1 MIEFNNVSKYFGTR
15 CLFDDV
21 NFFINEKDKIGV
33 VGLNGSGKST
43 LFKILAGVEGI
54 DSGSIRVPKDYKI
67 GYLTQHI
74 NLTKDTVLN
83 EAISAIPKDEDGSD
97 KTYLA
102 KAMLSGLGFS
112 DESFLLSPHKLSGG
126 FQVRLELTKL
136 LLTNPNLLLLDEPSN
151 YLDIVSIRWLTKFL
165 RSWKN
170 ELLLISHDRGFVN
183 SIVNHTLGIHRKK
196 ILKIKGKIEDYE
208 RVISER
214 EELHEKTR
222 INQEAKIAHMQRFI
236 DKLGAKA
243 TKAKAAQSRVKM
255 IEKIEKLEELQ
266 KIKTLDFKF
275 KEEPLEGKT
284 AMSVSNLSFGYN
296 NNSNNDNIL
305 INDLSFILKKNDR
318 IGIIGK
324 NGKGK
329 TTLLR
334 LLLGE
339 LTPLTG
345 TVSTPPLAKIS
356 YFGQTNI
363 ERLDPKLT
371 VEEEIWSVDPLMP
384 RTNVRSICG
393 LMMFQGDDA
402 LKKVSVLSGG
412 EKSRVLL
419 GKILVKPSNILLLDE
434 PTNHLDMSSTDALL
448 EATTKFNGAVLIVT
462 HSENILRKLVNKLII
477 FQKDGIQVFEGS
489 YDEFL
494 EKIGWED
501 EVKENETIK
510 EVSQN
515 SKKEARKQRA
525 DELTKKNQILRPLR
539 KEVEKLENEITQ
551 KEDKLKAIKD
561 ELLLLYT
568 QEYTDKV
575 KALESECAYLESQIE
590 ESFLKLEEANNKLEK
605 TIKKLSS

>member
-1 MIEFNNVSKYFGTR
+1 MIELNNVSKYFGTR
-15 CLFDDV
+15 CLFDEV
-21 NFFINEKDKIGV
+21 NFFINEKDKIGL

-43 LFKILAGVEGI
+43 LFKILAGLESI
-54 DSGSIRVPKDYKI
+54 DSGNIRIPKDYKI

-74 NLTKDTVLN
+74 NLTKDTILN
-83 EAISAIPKDEDGSD
+83 EAISSIPKDEDGTD

-102 KAMLSGLGFS
+102 KAMLSGLGFT
-112 DESFLLSPHKLSGG
+112 DESLSLSPYKLSGG
-126 FQVRLELTKL
+126 FQVRLELAKL

-165 RSWKN
+165 RNWKN

-208 RVISER
+208 KVIREQ
-214 EELHEKTR
+214 EELYEKTR
-222 INQEAKIAHMQRFI
+222 INQESKIAHMQRFV

-243 TKAKAAQSRVKM
+243 TKAKAAQSRIKM
-255 IEKIEKLEELQ
+255 IEKIERLDELQ

-275 KEEPLEGKT
+275 KEEPLQGKT
-284 AMSVSNLSFGYN
+284 AMSASNLSFGYN
-296 NNSNNDNIL
+296 NDNIL
-305 INDLSFILKKNDR
+305 IKDLSFILKKNDR

-339 LTPLTG
+339 LTPFTG
-345 TVSTPPLAKIS
+345 TISTPPLAKIS

-371 VEEEIWSVDPLMP
+371 IEEEIWSVDPLMP

-402 LKKVSVLSGG
+402 LKQVSVLSGG

-434 PTNHLDMSSTDALL
+434 PTNHLDLSSTDALI
-448 EATTKFNGAVLIVT
+448 EATSKFNGAVLIVT

-477 FQKDGIQVFEGS
+477 FQRDGILFFDGN

-501 EVKENETIK
+501 EFIENETQK

-525 DELTKKNQILRPLR
+525 DELTKRNQLLRPLR
-539 KEVEKLENEITQ
+539 KEVEKIENEITE
-551 KEDKLKAIKD
+551 KENKLKELKN
-561 ELLLLYT
+561 ELLKLYT

-575 KALESECAYLESQIE
+575 KTLESDCAYLESQIE
-590 ESFLKLEEANNKLEK
+590 ESFLKLEEANNKLEEA
-605 TIKKLSS
+605 IKKLEN

>member
-1 MIEFNNVSKYFGTR
+1 MIELNNVSKYFGTR
-15 CLFDDV
+15 CLFDEV
-21 NFFINEKDKIGV
+21 NFFINEKDKIGL

-43 LFKILAGVEGI
+43 LFKILAGLESI
-54 DSGSIRVPKDYKI
+54 DSGNIRIPKDYKI

-74 NLTKDTVLN
+74 NLTKDTILN
-83 EAISAIPKDEDGSD
+83 EAISSIPQDEDGTD
-97 KTYLA
+97 RTYLA
-102 KAMLSGLGFS
+102 KAMLSGLGFT
-112 DESFLLSPHKLSGG
+112 DESLSLSPYKLSGG
-126 FQVRLELTKL
+126 FQVRLELAKL

-165 RSWKN
+165 RNWKN

-208 RVISER
+208 KVIREQ
-214 EELHEKTR
+214 EELYEKTR
-222 INQEAKIAHMQRFI
+222 INQEAKIAHMQRFV

-243 TKAKAAQSRVKM
+243 TKAKAAQSRIKM
-255 IEKIEKLEELQ
+255 IEKIERLDELQ

-275 KEEPLEGKT
+275 KEEPLQGKT
-284 AMSVSNLSFGYN
+284 AMSASNLSFGYN
-296 NNSNNDNIL
+296 NDNIL
-305 INDLSFILKKNDR
+305 IKDLSFILKKNDR

-339 LTPLTG
+339 LTPFTG
-345 TVSTPPLAKIS
+345 TISTPPLAKIS

-402 LKKVSVLSGG
+402 LKQVSVLSGG

-434 PTNHLDMSSTDALL
+434 PTNHLDLSSTDALI
-448 EATTKFNGAVLIVT
+448 EATSKFNGAVLIVT

-477 FQKDGIQVFEGS
+477 FQRDGILFFDGN

-501 EVKENETIK
+501 EFIENETQK

-525 DELTKKNQILRPLR
+525 DELTKRNQLLRPLR
-539 KEVEKLENEITQ
+539 KEVEKIENEITQ
-551 KEDKLKAIKD
+551 KEDKLKAIKE

-568 QEYTDKV
+568 QEYTNKV
-575 KALESECAYLESQIE
+575 KTLESDCAYLESQIE
-590 ESFLKLEEANNKLEK
+590 ESFLKLEEANNKLEEA
-605 TIKKLSS
+605 IKKLKN

>member
-1 MIEFNNVSKYFGTR
+1 MIELNNVSKYFGTR
-15 CLFDDV
+15 CLFDEV
-21 NFFINEKDKIGV
+21 NFFINEKDKIGL

-43 LFKILAGVEGI
+43 LFKILAGLESI
-54 DSGSIRVPKDYKI
+54 DSGNIRIPKDYKI

-74 NLTKDTVLN
+74 NLTKDTILN
-83 EAISAIPKDEDGSD
+83 EAISSIPQDEDGTD
-97 KTYLA
+97 RTYLA
-102 KAMLSGLGFS
+102 KAMLSGLGFT
-112 DESFLLSPHKLSGG
+112 DESLSLSPYKLSGG
-126 FQVRLELTKL
+126 FQVRLELAKL

-165 RSWKN
+165 RNWKN

-208 RVISER
+208 KVIREQ
-214 EELHEKTR
+214 EELYEKTR
-222 INQEAKIAHMQRFI
+222 INQEAKIAHMQRFV

-243 TKAKAAQSRVKM
+243 TKAKAAQSRIKM
-255 IEKIEKLEELQ
+255 IEKIERLDELQ

-275 KEEPLEGKT
+275 KEEPLQGKT
-284 AMSVSNLSFGYN
+284 AISASNLSFGYN
-296 NNSNNDNIL
+296 NDNIL
-305 INDLSFILKKNDR
+305 IKDLSFILKKNDR

-339 LTPLTG
+339 LTPFTG
-345 TVSTPPLAKIS
+345 TISTPPLAKIS

-371 VEEEIWSVDPLMP
+371 IEEEIWSVDPLMP

-402 LKKVSVLSGG
+402 LKQVSVLSGG

-434 PTNHLDMSSTDALL
+434 PTNHLDLSSTDALI
-448 EATTKFNGAVLIVT
+448 EATSKFNGAVLIVT

-477 FQKDGIQVFEGS
+477 FQRDGILFFDGS

-501 EVKENETIK
+501 EFIENETQK

-525 DELTKKNQILRPLR
+525 DELTKRNQLLRPLR
-539 KEVEKLENEITQ
+539 KEVEKIENEITQ
-551 KEDKLKAIKD
+551 KEDKLKAIKE

-568 QEYTDKV
+568 QEYTNKV
-575 KALESECAYLESQIE
+575 KTLESDCAYLESQIE
-590 ESFLKLEEANNKLEK
+590 ESFLKLEEANNKLEEA
-605 TIKKLSS
+605 IKKLKN

>member
-1 MIEFNNVSKYFGTR
+1 MIELNNVSKYFGTR
-15 CLFDDV
+15 CLFDEV
-21 NFFINEKDKIGV
+21 NFFINEKDKIGL

-43 LFKILAGVEGI
+43 LFKILAGLESI
-54 DSGSIRVPKDYKI
+54 DSGNIRIPKDYKI

-74 NLTKDTVLN
+74 NLTKDTILN
-83 EAISAIPKDEDGSD
+83 EAISSIPKDEDGTD

-102 KAMLSGLGFS
+102 KAMLSGLGFT
-112 DESFLLSPHKLSGG
+112 DESLSLSPYKLSGG
-126 FQVRLELTKL
+126 FQVRLELAKL

-165 RSWKN
+165 RNWKN
-170 ELLLISHDRGFVN
+170 ELLLISHDRGFVS

-208 RVISER
+208 KVIREQ
-214 EELHEKTR
+214 EELYEKTR
-222 INQEAKIAHMQRFI
+222 INQEAKIAHMQRFV

-243 TKAKAAQSRVKM
+243 TKAKAAQSRIKM
-255 IEKIEKLEELQ
+255 IEKIERLDELQ

-275 KEEPLEGKT
+275 KEEPLQGKT
-284 AMSVSNLSFGYN
+284 AMSASNLSFGYN
-296 NNSNNDNIL
+296 NDNIL
-305 INDLSFILKKNDR
+305 IKDLSFILKKNDR

-339 LTPLTG
+339 LTPFTG
-345 TVSTPPLAKIS
+345 TISTPPLAKIS

-402 LKKVSVLSGG
+402 LKQVSVLSGG

-434 PTNHLDMSSTDALL
+434 PTNHLDLSSTDALI
-448 EATTKFNGAVLIVT
+448 EATSKFNGAVLIVT

-477 FQKDGIQVFEGS
+477 FQRDGILFFDGN

-501 EVKENETIK
+501 EFIENETQK

-525 DELTKKNQILRPLR
+525 DELTKRNQLLRPLR
-539 KEVEKLENEITQ
+539 KEVEKIENEITE
-551 KEDKLKAIKD
+551 KENKLKELKN
-561 ELLLLYT
+561 ELLKLYT

-575 KALESECAYLESQIE
+575 KTLESDCAYLESQIE
-590 ESFLKLEEANNKLEK
+590 ESFLKLEEANNKLEEA
-605 TIKKLSS
+605 IKKLEN

>member
-1 MIEFNNVSKYFGTR
+1 MIELNNVSKYFGTR
-15 CLFDDV
+15 CLFDEV
-21 NFFINEKDKIGV
+21 NFFINEKDKIGL

-43 LFKILAGVEGI
+43 LFKILAGLESI
-54 DSGSIRVPKDYKI
+54 DSGNIRIPKDYKI

-74 NLTKDTVLN
+74 NLTKDTILN
-83 EAISAIPKDEDGSD
+83 EAISSIPQDEDGTD

-102 KAMLSGLGFS
+102 KAMLSGLGFT
-112 DESFLLSPHKLSGG
+112 DESLSLSPYKLSGG
-126 FQVRLELTKL
+126 FQVRLELAKL

-165 RSWKN
+165 RNWKN

-208 RVISER
+208 KVIREQ
-214 EELHEKTR
+214 EELYEKTR
-222 INQEAKIAHMQRFI
+222 INQEAKIAHMQRFV
-236 DKLGAKA
+236 DKLGVKA
-243 TKAKAAQSRVKM
+243 TKAKAAQSRIKM
-255 IEKIEKLEELQ
+255 IEKIERLDELQ

-275 KEEPLEGKT
+275 KEEPLQGKT
-284 AMSVSNLSFGYN
+284 AMSASNLSFGYN
-296 NNSNNDNIL
+296 NDNIL
-305 INDLSFILKKNDR
+305 IKDLSFILKKNDR

-339 LTPLTG
+339 LTPFTG
-345 TVSTPPLAKIS
+345 TISTPPLAKIS

-402 LKKVSVLSGG
+402 LKQVSVLSGG

-434 PTNHLDMSSTDALL
+434 PTNHLDLSSTDALI
-448 EATTKFNGAVLIVT
+448 EATSKFNGAVLIVT

-477 FQKDGIQVFEGS
+477 FQRDGILFFDGN

-501 EVKENETIK
+501 EFIENETQK

-525 DELTKKNQILRPLR
+525 DELTKRNQLLRPLR
-539 KEVEKLENEITQ
+539 KEVEKIENEITQ
-551 KEDKLKAIKD
+551 KEDKLKAIKE

-568 QEYTDKV
+568 QEYTNKV
-575 KALESECAYLESQIE
+575 KTLESDCAYLESQIE
-590 ESFLKLEEANNKLEK
+590 ESFLKLEEANNKLEEA
-605 TIKKLSS
+605 IKKLKN

>member
-1 MIEFNNVSKYFGTR
+1 MIELNNVSKYFGTR
-15 CLFDDV
+15 CLFDEV
-21 NFFINEKDKIGV
+21 NFFINEKDKIGL

-43 LFKILAGVEGI
+43 LFKILAGLESI
-54 DSGSIRVPKDYKI
+54 DSGNIRIPKDYKI

-74 NLTKDTVLN
+74 NLTKDTILN
-83 EAISAIPKDEDGSD
+83 EAISSIPQDEDGTD
-97 KTYLA
+97 RTYLA
-102 KAMLSGLGFS
+102 KAMLSGLGFT
-112 DESFLLSPHKLSGG
+112 DESLSLSPYKLSGG
-126 FQVRLELTKL
+126 FQVRLELAKL

-165 RSWKN
+165 RNWKN

-208 RVISER
+208 KVIREQ
-214 EELHEKTR
+214 EELYEKTR
-222 INQEAKIAHMQRFI
+222 INQESKIAHMQRFV

-243 TKAKAAQSRVKM
+243 TKAKAAQSRIKM
-255 IEKIEKLEELQ
+255 IEKIERLDELQ

-275 KEEPLEGKT
+275 KEEPLQGKT
-284 AMSVSNLSFGYN
+284 AMSASNLSFGYN
-296 NNSNNDNIL
+296 NDNIL
-305 INDLSFILKKNDR
+305 IKDLSFILKKNDR

-339 LTPLTG
+339 LTPFTG
-345 TVSTPPLAKIS
+345 TISTPPLAKIS

-402 LKKVSVLSGG
+402 LKQVSVLSGG

-434 PTNHLDMSSTDALL
+434 PTNHLDLSSTDALI
-448 EATTKFNGAVLIVT
+448 EATSKFNGAVLIVT

-477 FQKDGIQVFEGS
+477 FQRDGILFFDGS

-501 EVKENETIK
+501 EFIENETQK

-525 DELTKKNQILRPLR
+525 DELTKRNQLLRPLR
-539 KEVEKLENEITQ
+539 KEVEKIENEITQ
-551 KEDKLKAIKD
+551 KEDKLKAIKE

-568 QEYTDKV
+568 QEYTNKV
-575 KALESECAYLESQIE
+575 KTLESDCAYLESQIE
-590 ESFLKLEEANNKLEK
+590 ESFLKLEEANNKLEEA
-605 TIKKLSS
+605 IKKLKN

>member
-1 MIEFNNVSKYFGTR
+1 MIELNNVSKYFGTR
-15 CLFDDV
+15 CLFDEV
-21 NFFINEKDKIGV
+21 NFFINEKDKIGL

-43 LFKILAGVEGI
+43 LFKILAGLESI
-54 DSGSIRVPKDYKI
+54 DSGNIRIPKDYKI

-74 NLTKDTVLN
+74 NLTKDTILN
-83 EAISAIPKDEDGSD
+83 EAISSIPQDEDGTD
-97 KTYLA
+97 RTYLA
-102 KAMLSGLGFS
+102 KAMLSGLGFT
-112 DESFLLSPHKLSGG
+112 DESLSLSPYKLSGG
-126 FQVRLELTKL
+126 FQVRLELAKL

-165 RSWKN
+165 RNWKN

-208 RVISER
+208 KVIREQ
-214 EELHEKTR
+214 EELYEKTR
-222 INQEAKIAHMQRFI
+222 INQEAKIAHMQRFV

-243 TKAKAAQSRVKM
+243 TKAKAAQSRIKM
-255 IEKIEKLEELQ
+255 IEKIERLDELQ

-275 KEEPLEGKT
+275 KEEPLQGKT
-284 AMSVSNLSFGYN
+284 AMSASNLSFGYN
-296 NNSNNDNIL
+296 NDNIL
-305 INDLSFILKKNDR
+305 IKDLSFILKKNDR

-339 LTPLTG
+339 LTPFTG
-345 TVSTPPLAKIS
+345 TISTPPLAKIS

-402 LKKVSVLSGG
+402 LKQVSVLSGG

-434 PTNHLDMSSTDALL
+434 PTNHLDLSSTDALI
-448 EATTKFNGAVLIVT
+448 EATSKFNGAVLIVT

-477 FQKDGIQVFEGS
+477 FQRDGILFFDGS

-494 EKIGWED
+494 EKIGWEA
-501 EVKENETIK
+501 EFIENETQK

-525 DELTKKNQILRPLR
+525 DELTKRNQLLRPLR
-539 KEVEKLENEITQ
+539 KEVEKIENEITE
-551 KEDKLKAIKD
+551 KENKLKELKN
-561 ELLLLYT
+561 ELLKLYT
-568 QEYTDKV
+568 EEYTDKV
-575 KALESECAYLESQIE
+575 KVLESDCAYLESQIE
-590 ESFLKLEEANNKLEK
+590 ESFLKLEEANNKLEEA
-605 TIKKLSS
+605 IKKLKN

>member
-1 MIEFNNVSKYFGTR
+1 MIELNNVSKYFGTR
-15 CLFDDV
+15 CLFDEV
-21 NFFINEKDKIGV
+21 NFFINEKDKMGL

-43 LFKILAGVEGI
+43 LFKILAGLESI
-54 DSGSIRVPKDYKI
+54 DSGNIRIPKDYKI

-74 NLTKDTVLN
+74 NLTKDTILN
-83 EAISAIPKDEDGSD
+83 EAISSIPKDEDGTD

-102 KAMLSGLGFS
+102 KAMLSGLGFT
-112 DESFLLSPHKLSGG
+112 DESLSLSPYKLSGG
-126 FQVRLELTKL
+126 FQVRLELAKL

-165 RSWKN
+165 RNWKN

-208 RVISER
+208 KVIREQ
-214 EELHEKTR
+214 EELYEKTR
-222 INQEAKIAHMQRFI
+222 INQESKIAHMQRFV

-243 TKAKAAQSRVKM
+243 TKAKAAQSRIKM
-255 IEKIEKLEELQ
+255 IEKIERLDELQ

-275 KEEPLEGKT
+275 KEEPLQGKT
-284 AMSVSNLSFGYN
+284 AMSASNLSFGYN
-296 NNSNNDNIL
+296 NDNIL
-305 INDLSFILKKNDR
+305 IKDLSFILKKNDR

-339 LTPLTG
+339 LTPFTG
-345 TVSTPPLAKIS
+345 TISTPPLAKIS

-371 VEEEIWSVDPLMP
+371 IEEEIWSVDPLMP

-402 LKKVSVLSGG
+402 LKQVSVLSGG

-434 PTNHLDMSSTDALL
+434 PTNHLDLSSTDALI
-448 EATTKFNGAVLIVT
+448 EATSKFNGAVLIVT

-477 FQKDGIQVFEGS
+477 FQRDGILFFDGS

-501 EVKENETIK
+501 EFIENETQK

-525 DELTKKNQILRPLR
+525 DELTKRNQLLRPLR
-539 KEVEKLENEITQ
+539 KEVEKIENEITQ
-551 KEDKLKAIKD
+551 KEDKLKAIKE

-575 KALESECAYLESQIE
+575 KTLESDCAYLESQIE
-590 ESFLKLEEANNKLEK
+590 ESFLKLEEANNKLEEA
-605 TIKKLSS
+605 IKKLSS

>member
-1 MIEFNNVSKYFGTR
+1 MIELNNVSKYFGTR
-15 CLFDDV
+15 CLFDEV
-21 NFFINEKDKIGV
+21 NFFINEKDKIGL

-43 LFKILAGVEGI
+43 LFKILAGLESI
-54 DSGSIRVPKDYKI
+54 DSGNIRIPKDYKI

-74 NLTKDTVLN
+74 NLTKDTILN
-83 EAISAIPKDEDGSD
+83 EAISSIPQDEDGTD

-102 KAMLSGLGFS
+102 KAMLSGLGFT
-112 DESFLLSPHKLSGG
+112 DESLSLSPYKLSGG
-126 FQVRLELTKL
+126 FQVRLELAKL

-165 RSWKN
+165 RNWKN

-208 RVISER
+208 KVIREQ
-214 EELHEKTR
+214 EELYEKTR
-222 INQEAKIAHMQRFI
+222 INQEAKIAHMQRFV

-243 TKAKAAQSRVKM
+243 TKAKAAQSRIKM
-255 IEKIEKLEELQ
+255 IEKIERLDELQ

-275 KEEPLEGKT
+275 KEEPLQGKT
-284 AMSVSNLSFGYN
+284 AMSASNLSFGYN
-296 NNSNNDNIL
+296 NDNIL
-305 INDLSFILKKNDR
+305 IKDLSFILKKNDR

-339 LTPLTG
+339 LTPFTG
-345 TVSTPPLAKIS
+345 TISTPPLAKIS

-402 LKKVSVLSGG
+402 LKQVSVLSGG

-434 PTNHLDMSSTDALL
+434 PTNHLDLSSTDALI
-448 EATTKFNGAVLIVT
+448 EATSKFNGAVLIVT

-477 FQKDGIQVFEGS
+477 FQRDGILFFDGN

-501 EVKENETIK
+501 EFIENETQK

-525 DELTKKNQILRPLR
+525 DELTKRNQLLRPLR
-539 KEVEKLENEITQ
+539 KEVEKIENEITE
-551 KEDKLKAIKD
+551 KENKLKELKN
-561 ELLLLYT
+561 ELLKLYT
-568 QEYTDKV
+568 EEYTDKV
-575 KALESECAYLESQIE
+575 KTLESDCAYLESQIE
-590 ESFLKLEEANNKLEK
+590 ESFLKLEEANNKLEEA
-605 TIKKLSS
+605 IKKLKN

>member
-1 MIEFNNVSKYFGTR
+1 MIELNNVSKYFGTR
-15 CLFDDV
+15 CLFDEV
-21 NFFINEKDKIGV
+21 NFFINEKDKIGL

-43 LFKILAGVEGI
+43 LFKILAGLESI
-54 DSGSIRVPKDYKI
+54 DSGNIRIPKDYKI

-74 NLTKDTVLN
+74 NLTKDTILN
-83 EAISAIPKDEDGSD
+83 EAISSIPQDEDGTD
-97 KTYLA
+97 RTYLA
-102 KAMLSGLGFS
+102 KAMLSGLGFT
-112 DESFLLSPHKLSGG
+112 DESLSLSPYKLSGG
-126 FQVRLELTKL
+126 FQVRLELAKL

-165 RSWKN
+165 RNWKN

-208 RVISER
+208 KVIREQ
-214 EELHEKTR
+214 EELYEKTR
-222 INQEAKIAHMQRFI
+222 INQESKIAHMQRFV

-243 TKAKAAQSRVKM
+243 TKAKAAQSRIKM
-255 IEKIEKLEELQ
+255 IEKIERLDELQ

-275 KEEPLEGKT
+275 KEEPLQGKT
-284 AMSVSNLSFGYN
+284 AMSASNLSFGYN
-296 NNSNNDNIL
+296 NDNIL
-305 INDLSFILKKNDR
+305 IKDLSFILKKNDR

-339 LTPLTG
+339 LTPFTG
-345 TVSTPPLAKIS
+345 TISTPPLAKIS

-402 LKKVSVLSGG
+402 LKQVSVLSGG

-434 PTNHLDMSSTDALL
+434 PTNHLDLSSTDALI
-448 EATTKFNGAVLIVT
+448 EATSKFNGAVLIVT

-477 FQKDGIQVFEGS
+477 FQRDGILFFDGN

-501 EVKENETIK
+501 EFIENETQK

-525 DELTKKNQILRPLR
+525 DELTKRNQLLRPLR
-539 KEVEKLENEITQ
+539 KEVEKTENEITQ
-551 KEDKLKAIKD
+551 KEDKLKAIKE

-568 QEYTDKV
+568 QEYTNKV
-575 KALESECAYLESQIE
+575 KTLESDCAYLESQIE
-590 ESFLKLEEANNKLEK
+590 ESFLKLEEANNKLEEA
-605 TIKKLSS
+605 IKKLKN

>member
-1 MIEFNNVSKYFGTR
+1 MIELNNVSKYFGTR
-15 CLFDDV
+15 CLFDEV
-21 NFFINEKDKIGV
+21 NFFINEKDKIGL

-43 LFKILAGVEGI
+43 LFKILAGLESI
-54 DSGSIRVPKDYKI
+54 DSGNIRIPKDYKI

-74 NLTKDTVLN
+74 NLTKDTILN
-83 EAISAIPKDEDGSD
+83 EAISSIPQDEDGTD
-97 KTYLA
+97 RTYLA
-102 KAMLSGLGFS
+102 KAMLSGLGFT
-112 DESFLLSPHKLSGG
+112 DESLSLSPYKLSGG
-126 FQVRLELTKL
+126 FQVRLELAKL

-165 RSWKN
+165 RNWKN

-208 RVISER
+208 KVIREQ
-214 EELHEKTR
+214 EELYEKTR
-222 INQEAKIAHMQRFI
+222 INQESKIAHMQRFV

-243 TKAKAAQSRVKM
+243 TKAKAAQSRIKM
-255 IEKIEKLEELQ
+255 IEKIERLDELQ

-275 KEEPLEGKT
+275 KEEPLQGKT
-284 AMSVSNLSFGYN
+284 AMSASNLSFGYN
-296 NNSNNDNIL
+296 NDNIL
-305 INDLSFILKKNDR
+305 IKDLSFILKKNDR

-339 LTPLTG
+339 LTPFTG
-345 TVSTPPLAKIS
+345 TISTPPLAKIS

-402 LKKVSVLSGG
+402 LKQVSVLSGG

-434 PTNHLDMSSTDALL
+434 PTNHLDLSSTDALI
-448 EATTKFNGAVLIVT
+448 EATSKFNGAVLIVT

-477 FQKDGIQVFEGS
+477 FQRDGILFFDGS

-501 EVKENETIK
+501 EFIENETQK

-525 DELTKKNQILRPLR
+525 DELTKRNQLLRPLR
-539 KEVEKLENEITQ
+539 KEVEKIENEITQ
-551 KEDKLKAIKD
+551 KEDKLKELKN
-561 ELLLLYT
+561 ELLKLYT
-568 QEYTDKV
+568 EEYTDKV
-575 KALESECAYLESQIE
+575 KVLESDCAYLESQIE
-590 ESFLKLEEANNKLEK
+590 ESFLKLEEANNKLEEA
-605 TIKKLSS
+605 IKKLKN

>member
-1 MIEFNNVSKYFGTR
+1 MIELNNVSKYFGTR
-15 CLFDDV
+15 CLFDEV
-21 NFFINEKDKIGV
+21 NFFINEKDKIGL

-43 LFKILAGVEGI
+43 LFKILAGLESI
-54 DSGSIRVPKDYKI
+54 DSGNIRIPKDYKI

-74 NLTKDTVLN
+74 NLTKDTILN
-83 EAISAIPKDEDGSD
+83 EAISSIPQDEDGTD
-97 KTYLA
+97 RTYLA
-102 KAMLSGLGFS
+102 KAMLSGLGFT
-112 DESFLLSPHKLSGG
+112 DESLSLSPYKLSGG
-126 FQVRLELTKL
+126 FQVRLELAKL

-165 RSWKN
+165 RNWKN

-208 RVISER
+208 KVIREQ
-214 EELHEKTR
+214 EELYEKTR
-222 INQEAKIAHMQRFI
+222 INQEAKIAHMQRFV

-243 TKAKAAQSRVKM
+243 TKAKAAQSRIKM
-255 IEKIEKLEELQ
+255 IEKIERLDELQ

-275 KEEPLEGKT
+275 KEEPLQGKT
-284 AMSVSNLSFGYN
+284 AMSASNLSFGYN
-296 NNSNNDNIL
+296 NDNIL
-305 INDLSFILKKNDR
+305 IKDLSFILKKNDR

-339 LTPLTG
+339 LTPFTG
-345 TVSTPPLAKIS
+345 TISTPPLAKIS

-402 LKKVSVLSGG
+402 LKQVSVLSGG

-434 PTNHLDMSSTDALL
+434 PTNHLDLSSTDALI
-448 EATTKFNGAVLIVT
+448 EATSKFNGAVLIVT

-477 FQKDGIQVFEGS
+477 FQRDGILFFDGS

-501 EVKENETIK
+501 EFIENETQK

-525 DELTKKNQILRPLR
+525 DELTKRNQLLRPLR
-539 KEVEKLENEITQ
+539 KEVEKIENEITQ
-551 KEDKLKAIKD
+551 KEDKLKAIKE

-568 QEYTDKV
+568 QEYTNKV
-575 KALESECAYLESQIE
+575 KTLESDCAYLESQIE
-590 ESFLKLEEANNKLEK
+590 ESFLKLEESNNKLEEA
-605 TIKKLSS
+605 IKKLKN

>member
-1 MIEFNNVSKYFGTR
+1 MIELNNVSKYFGTR
-15 CLFDDV
+15 CLFDEV
-21 NFFINEKDKIGV
+21 NFFINEKDKIGL

-43 LFKILAGVEGI
+43 LFKILAGLESI
-54 DSGSIRVPKDYKI
+54 DSGNIRIPKDYKI

-74 NLTKDTVLN
+74 NLTKDTILN
-83 EAISAIPKDEDGSD
+83 EAISSIPKDEDGTD

-102 KAMLSGLGFS
+102 KAMLSGLGFT
-112 DESFLLSPHKLSGG
+112 DESLSLSPYKLSGG
-126 FQVRLELTKL
+126 FQVRLELAKL

-165 RSWKN
+165 RNWKN

-208 RVISER
+208 KVIREQ
-214 EELHEKTR
+214 EELYEKTR
-222 INQEAKIAHMQRFI
+222 INQESKIAHMQRFV

-243 TKAKAAQSRVKM
+243 TKAKAAQSRIKM
-255 IEKIEKLEELQ
+255 IEKIERLDELQ

-275 KEEPLEGKT
+275 KEEPLQGKT
-284 AMSVSNLSFGYN
+284 AMSASNLSFGYN
-296 NNSNNDNIL
+296 NDNIL
-305 INDLSFILKKNDR
+305 IKDLSFILKKNDR

-339 LTPLTG
+339 LTPFTG
-345 TVSTPPLAKIS
+345 TISTPPLAKIS

-371 VEEEIWSVDPLMP
+371 IEEEIWSVDPLMP

-402 LKKVSVLSGG
+402 LKQVSVLSGG

-434 PTNHLDMSSTDALL
+434 PTNHLDLSSTDALI
-448 EATTKFNGAVLIVT
+448 EATSKFNGAVLIVT

-477 FQKDGIQVFEGS
+477 FQRDGILFFDGS

-501 EVKENETIK
+501 EFIENETQK

-525 DELTKKNQILRPLR
+525 DELTKRNQLLRPLR
-539 KEVEKLENEITQ
+539 KEVEKIENEITE
-551 KEDKLKAIKD
+551 KENKLKELKN
-561 ELLLLYT
+561 ELLKLYT

-575 KALESECAYLESQIE
+575 KTLESDCAYLESQIE
-590 ESFLKLEEANNKLEK
+590 ESFLKLEEANNKLEEA
-605 TIKKLSS
+605 IKKLEN